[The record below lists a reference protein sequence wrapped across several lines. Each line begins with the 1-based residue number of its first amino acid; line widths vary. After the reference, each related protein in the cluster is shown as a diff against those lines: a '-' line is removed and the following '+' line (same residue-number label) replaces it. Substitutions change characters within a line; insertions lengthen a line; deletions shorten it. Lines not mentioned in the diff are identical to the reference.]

1 VLGPV
6 LGRVTGPV
14 LGTVTGA
21 GPVLSLALTALA
33 IMGSPGPVTVSLTAA
48 GAAFGVR
55 RSAGYLA
62 GIVLGTSAVLVAVA
76 TGLTALLLSLPAV
89 RPALLGAS
97 AAYLLW
103 LAYHLA
109 TGPAGPPASATA
121 RPPALAAGALLGVAN
136 PKGWV
141 AIAAVFGSARLAT
154 TPAVDATAKVAVLEA
169 MIVLITTGWLLA
181 GASLSAVLYHPRRA
195 RAVNVLLALAL
206 VATTAAALAG

>member
-1 VLGPV
+1 
-6 LGRVTGPV
+6 VT
-14 LGTVTGA
+14 GTVTGA
-21 GPVLSLALTALA
+21 GPVLTLVLTALA

-48 GAAFGVR
+48 GAAFGIR

-89 RPALLGAS
+89 RPALLGVS

-109 TGPAGPPASATA
+109 TGPAGASANA
-121 RPPALAAGALLGVAN
+121 RPPTLAAGALLGVAN

-141 AIAAVFGSARLAT
+141 AIAAVFGSARLAAG
-154 TPAVDATAKVAVLEA
+154 PAVDAAAKVAVIEA

-181 GASLSAVLYHPRRA
+181 GASLSTVLSHPRRA
-195 RAVNVLLALAL
+195 RTVNVALALAL
-206 VATTAAALAG
+206 LATTTAAALAG